1 MVPIERT
8 PFTIFV
14 YAQDRQSH
22 SRLAVQDPFY
32 HKQKRVKSNRMLEA
46 DAWLDTAI
54 YEFWLFLGASW
65 RRFSD
70 IMAFFQVS
78 GFRRVFVELLSDA
91 LSLGSVGMVI
101 LTALALPAFDATASG
116 KFAKAE
122 DYSVIFLDKFGNEIG
137 RRGIR
142 ADDSYPLDKLPDYLI
157 KATLATEDRRFY
169 DHFGVDLWG
178 TARALVSN
186 AQGDASTQG
195 GSSITQQLAKN
206 LFLSPERT
214 VQRKIKEAFLAVWLE
229 SHYTKDEIL
238 KMYYDRVYMGAGNVG
253 VAAAAQ
259 YYFGK
264 PVTDISLA
272 EAAMLSGL
280 YKAPS
285 KYSPTVDLAA
295 ARGRANQVLT
305 NMVDAGFMTE
315 GQVTAARRNPA
326 TPIDHP
332 EQANAPDY
340 FLDYA
345 FNQVKELVQGKT
357 DATNFIVRTT
367 LDPTLQSYAEDA
379 VTSTVRDL
387 GPQYNANEAALV
399 ATDIN
404 GALVAMVGGV
414 DYSTSKFNRATDALR
429 QPGSAFKI
437 FVYSTAMEQ
446 LGYKPSTIVSDR
458 PVCIGNWC
466 PQNFERNFQ
475 GALPLQ
481 TAFAESINTVAVNL
495 SIKTGRQPIADM
507 AHRMGITSDFPVTRS
522 LALGVAEVAPIDMAS
537 AYAVAADDGLK
548 TPAYGITRI
557 TTLSGDVIYQHD
569 DNAPRERLWSEQTVL
584 YMHQIMRAVVTSGT
598 GRSANVPGVPAVG
611 KTGTTSSFRDAWF
624 CGYTGNYVA
633 VVWYGNDDYTAT
645 NRMQGATLPAITWQK
660 FMAYAHTNIEIKPVS
675 GVDFKPAPFVQ
686 QAQADGAGQ
695 PPARPPTLKP
705 DTAQKLLEIADDLK
719 ATLTAGKAAAQQAS
733 LAAADPTRGL

>member
-1 MVPIERT
+1 M
-8 PFTIFV
+8 
-14 YAQDRQSH
+14 
-22 SRLAVQDPFY
+22 QDPFY

-46 DAWLDTAI
+46 DAWLDTALF
-54 YEFWLFLGASW
+54 EFWLAIAAAW

-70 IMAFFQVS
+70 VMALFHVS
-78 GFRRVFVELLSDA
+78 GFRRLIVELVSDV
-91 LSLGSVGMVI
+91 LSLGSIGAVLMM
-101 LTALALPAFDATASG
+101 ALALPAFDATASG
-116 KFAKAE
+116 FTKAE

-186 AQGDASTQG
+186 AQGDNGTQG

-214 VQRKIKEAFLAVWLE
+214 VQRKINEAFLAVWLE
-229 SHYTKDEIL
+229 SHYSKDEIL

-305 NMVDAGFMTE
+305 NLVDAGFMTE

-326 TPIDHP
+326 TPIDHSA
-332 EQANAPDY
+332 QANAPDY

-345 FNQVKELVQGKT
+345 FNQVKDLVAGKT
-357 DATNFIVRTT
+357 DETNFVVRTT

-379 VTSTVRDL
+379 VASTIRDF
-387 GPQYNANEAALV
+387 GTQYNASQAALV
-399 ATDIN
+399 ATDIG
-404 GALVAMVGGV
+404 GAMVAMVGGV
-414 DYSTSKFNRATDALR
+414 DYSTSKFNRATDAQR
-429 QPGSAFKI
+429 QPGSSFKI

-446 LGYKPSTIVSDR
+446 LGYKPSTVVSDR
-458 PVCIGNWC
+458 PICIGDWC
-466 PQNFERNFQ
+466 PQNFERSYM
-475 GALPLQ
+475 GSVPLQ

-495 SIKTGRQPIADM
+495 SVKTGRQPIADM
-507 AHRMGITSDFPVTRS
+507 AHRMGITSNFPVTRS
-522 LALGVAEVAPIDMAS
+522 LALGVAQVAPIDMAS
-537 AYAVAADDGLK
+537 AYAVAADDGLR

-557 TTLSGDVIYQHD
+557 STLSGDVIYQHD
-569 DNAPRERLWSEQTVL
+569 DNAPRERIWSEQTVL

-598 GRSANVPGVPAVG
+598 GRSANVPGVPTLG

-633 VVWYGNDDYTAT
+633 VVWYGNDDYSAT
-645 NRMQGATLPAITWQK
+645 NKMQGATLPARTWQK

-675 GVDFKPAPFVQ
+675 GIDFKPAPFVQ
-686 QAQADGAGQ
+686 AAQADAAA
-695 PPARPPTLKP
+695 PVARPPTLTP
-705 DTAQKLLEIADDLK
+705 DAAQKLLEIADDLK
-719 ATLTAGKAAAQQAS
+719 AALSAGKQNAQQAA
-733 LAAADPTRGL
+733 LTVTDAPEGL

>member
-1 MVPIERT
+1 M
-8 PFTIFV
+8 
-14 YAQDRQSH
+14 
-22 SRLAVQDPFY
+22 LARRGDPRIVVQDPFY
-32 HKQKRVKSNRMLEA
+32 HKQKRVKGNRMLEA
-46 DAWLDTAI
+46 DAWLDTALF
-54 YEFWLFLGASW
+54 EFWLGIVAAW

-70 IMAFFQVS
+70 IMALFHVS
-78 GFRRVFVELLSDA
+78 GFRRLVVELASDA
-91 LSLGSVGMVI
+91 LSMGTIGSVLLM
-101 LTALALPAFDATASG
+101 ALALPAFDATTIG
-116 KFAKAE
+116 FNKVE
-122 DYSVIFLDKFGNEIG
+122 DYSVIFLDKFGHEIG

-186 AQGDASTQG
+186 AQGDAGTQG

-264 PVTDISLA
+264 PVTDITLA

-295 ARGRANQVLT
+295 SRGRANQVLT
-305 NMVDAGFMTE
+305 NLVDAGFMTE

-326 TPIDHP
+326 TPIDHSA
-332 EQANAPDY
+332 QANAPDY
-340 FLDYA
+340 FLDYG
-345 FNQVKELVQGKT
+345 FNQVKSLIAGKT

-379 VTSTVRDL
+379 VTSTIRDQ
-387 GPQYNANEAALV
+387 GERFNASEAALV

-404 GALVAMVGGV
+404 GAIVAMVGGV
-414 DYSTSKFNRATDALR
+414 DYSTSVFNRATDALR
-429 QPGSAFKI
+429 QPGSSFKI
-437 FVYSTAMEQ
+437 FDYATAFEM
-446 LGYKPSTIVSDR
+446 LDYKPSTIVSDR

-466 PQNFERNFQ
+466 PQNFERSYS
-475 GALPLQ
+475 GAVSLLQ
-481 TAFAESINTVAVNL
+481 AFAHSINTVAVNL
-495 SIKTGRQPIADM
+495 SVKTGRQPIADM
-507 AHRMGITSDFPVTRS
+507 AHRMGITSNFPVTRS

-537 AYAVAADDGLK
+537 AYAVAANDGLK
-548 TPAYGITRI
+548 TPAYGITRV
-557 TTLSGDVIYQHD
+557 TTLQGDVIYQRD
-569 DNAPRERLWSEQTVL
+569 DNAPKERLWSEQTVL
-584 YMHQIMRAVVTSGT
+584 YMHQLMRAVVTSGT
-598 GRSANVPGVPAVG
+598 GRNADVPGVPALG

-645 NRMQGATLPAITWQK
+645 NNMQGAQLPAMTWQK

-675 GVDFKPAPFVQ
+675 GIDFKPAPFVQ
-686 QAQADGAGQ
+686 TAQAGT
-695 PPARPPTLKP
+695 PPAERPPALTSE
-705 DTAQKLLEIADDLK
+705 TAQKLLQIADDLK
-719 ATLTAGKAAAQQAS
+719 ATLTASKPNPQQAA
-733 LAAADPTRGL
+733 LDAPVATEGL